1 MATAKHQR
9 QWRNNNKST
18 KSQLNIMA
26 RRVTH
31 DDLNYLA
38 NHMKL
43 RGKGEAVAF
52 ACYVTKC
59 LIQFAEQ
66 DMYARQ
72 LVGTINDSYGR
83 NRDLYK

>member
-1 MATAKHQR
+1 MATAKHQG
-9 QWRNNNKST
+9 QWRNKNKLS

-26 RRVTH
+26 RKVTH
-31 DDLNYLA
+31 DDLVYLA
-38 NHMKL
+38 NHMNL
-43 RGKGEAVAF
+43 RGKGEGVTF

-59 LIQFAEQ
+59 LIQFAER

-72 LVGTINDSYGR
+72 LVGTINDSYRR